1 MHALLLIGIIP
12 FLVLF
17 AVLGLAALMM
27 VASVAVEFPLL
38 LLGVVGIGL
47 VSHFLSNLSK
57 KREVLCEQM

>member
-1 MHALLLIGIIP
+1 MHALFLIGVIP

-17 AVLGLAALMM
+17 AVLGLATLMM

-38 LLGVVGIGL
+38 LLCVVGIGL

-57 KREVLCEQM
+57 KREVLCGQM